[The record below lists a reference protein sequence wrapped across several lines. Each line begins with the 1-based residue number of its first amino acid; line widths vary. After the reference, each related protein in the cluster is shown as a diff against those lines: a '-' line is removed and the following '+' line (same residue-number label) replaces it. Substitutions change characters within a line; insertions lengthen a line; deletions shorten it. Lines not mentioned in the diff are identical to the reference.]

1 MPLPNTTGCNG
12 NSLCD
17 NTPAGG
23 NVGVFTGNMQVPQT
37 SNFGVARLDHD
48 FGAKWHFMTSYRYYK
63 LNRVTDSQYDI
74 AGGTPV
80 SLSARPQV
88 PWFYVASLTTNIST
102 NTTNDFHYSYLRN
115 FWQWGSAGDTPQIC
129 RPGRSS

>member
-1 MPLPNTTGCNG
+1 
-12 NSLCD
+12 
-17 NTPAGG
+17 
-23 NVGVFTGNMQVPQT
+23 
-37 SNFGVARLDHD
+37 
-48 FGAKWHFMTSYRYYK
+48 MTSYRYYK

-80 SLSARPQV
+80 SLSERPQV

-115 FWQWGSAGDTPQIC
+115 FWQWGSGGDTPQISTGWAELLSPSA
-129 RPGRSS
+129 RRSSRGFCA